1 MRATGPTSG
10 KGKLGIR
17 WGGRVAAAVVGVAFG
32 TSVML
37 AANSFG
43 DAGTETPPPR
53 RAASPQITVSPSQP
67 LPKRSL
73 RAAIRPHGT
82 VLAWAPLGTP
92 LNSELAIERI
102 PGVRAATTVHAGLD
116 WIKNTRSPEGVV
128 VDRAPKGLA
137 IPFET
142 AIVDPDYAEFVAPA
156 ERDEI
161 LALRRGEVLLA
172 ETAAD
177 LREAR
182 PGMVITFRDR
192 KVRVA
197 GIVSDVTTNGYEA
210 LARAPLPRWER
221 VDRFILAAGRPSARH
236 AIEERIKSLLRP
248 GQRLRFR
255 VADEQPFQRYG
266 DAVHPQMIIKK
277 YFGEFAARPLVSGH
291 LEIEGS
297 WIKNNLRRARVPIL
311 GEVTCHKAL
320 LPQLTQAMRTI
331 SDRGLAHMIDRSNFG
346 GCFGPR
352 FIGLDPQGR
361 ISHHAW
367 GIAFDINVRE
377 NAFGTEPNLDPEVVK
392 AIEQWGFTW
401 GGRWI
406 IPDGMH
412 FEWQRWP

>member
-1 MRATGPTSG
+1 MKRSR
-10 KGKLGIR
+10 R
-17 WGGRVAAAVVGVAFG
+17 WGGRVAAAVVGAALG

-43 DAGTETPPPR
+43 DSEPARSPSRPAPP
-53 RAASPQITVSPSQP
+53 AITVSPSQS
-67 LPKRSL
+67 PKAMPRRSL
-73 RAAIRPHGT
+73 RAAIRPRGT
-82 VLAWAPLGTP
+82 MLAWAPLGTP
-92 LNSELAIERI
+92 PNSEPAIEKI
-102 PGVRAATTVHAGLD
+102 PGVRAATTVRAGLD
-116 WIKNTRSPEGVV
+116 WIKLTRSPEGVI

-142 AIVDPDYAEFVAPA
+142 AIVDPDYAAFVAPA

-161 LALRRGEVLLA
+161 IALERGEVLLA
-172 ETAAD
+172 ETAAEI
-177 LREAR
+177 RRAR
-182 PGMVITFRDR
+182 PGMVIRFRDR
-192 KVRVA
+192 TVRVA

-210 LARAPLPRWER
+210 IARAPMPHWQR
-221 VDRFILAAGRPSARH
+221 VDTFVLAAGRPAVRRE
-236 AIEERIKSLLRP
+236 IEQRIKSLLRP

-266 DAVHPQMIIKK
+266 DAVHPQMIIKEH
-277 YFGEFAARPLVSGH
+277 FGEFAARPLPNGH
-291 LEIEGS
+291 LDIEAA
-297 WIKNNLRRARVPIL
+297 WLKRNLRRARVPIL
-311 GEVTCHKAL
+311 GEVTCHKSL
-320 LPQLTQAMRTI
+320 LPQLTQALRTV
-331 SDRGLAHMIDRSNFG
+331 SDRGLAHMIDRPSYG

-367 GIAFDINVRE
+367 GIAFDINVRQ
-377 NAFGTEPNLDPEVVK
+377 NAFGTEPNLDHELVK

>member
-1 MRATGPTSG
+1 MSPTE
-10 KGKLGIR
+10 K
-17 WGGRVAAAVVGVAFG
+17 WGGRGAAALVGVALG

-43 DAGTETPPPR
+43 DSGSQTETPGR
-53 RAASPQITVSPSQP
+53 RPSPTITVSPSRP
-67 LPKRSL
+67 AKVMPKRSL
-73 RAAIRPHGT
+73 RAAIRPPGT
-82 VLAWAPLGTP
+82 ILAWAPLGTP
-92 LNSELAIERI
+92 PNSEQAIEGI
-102 PGVRAATTVHAGLD
+102 PGVYAATTVRAGLD
-116 WIKNTRSPEGVV
+116 WIKSTRSRAGDV
-128 VDRAPKGLA
+128 VDRAPRGLA

-142 AIVDPDYAEFVAPA
+142 AIVDPDYAAFVAA
-156 ERDEI
+156 GERADI
-161 LALRRGEVLLA
+161 RALKRGEVLLA
-172 ETAAD
+172 KTAAE
-177 LREAR
+177 LRRAHR
-182 PGMVITFRDR
+182 GMTIRFLDR
-192 KVRVA
+192 TVRVA
-197 GIVSDVTTNGYEA
+197 GIVSDVTANGYEA
-210 LARAPLPRWER
+210 LARAPLPQWDR
-221 VDRFILAAGRPSARH
+221 VDTFVLASGRPSVRRTV
-236 AIEERIKSLLRP
+236 EERIKSLLRP

-266 DAVHPQMIIKK
+266 DAVHPQMIVKK
-277 YFGEFAARPLVSGH
+277 YFGEFAARPLPTGH
-291 LEIEGS
+291 LDIEGA
-297 WIKNNLRRARVPIL
+297 WLKRNLRRARVPIL

-331 SDRGLAHMIDRSNFG
+331 SDRGLGHMIDPSNFG

-367 GIAFDINVRE
+367 GIAFDINVRQ
-377 NAFGTEPNLDPEVVK
+377 NAFGAEPNLDPAIVK